1 VTNSLRSGEHF
12 VGSIRRLDDGKGSA
26 RMEDIYDTDAEDLW
40 SALTDPIRLA
50 RWVAVVEG
58 DLRLG
63 GRFHGRFTSG
73 YEGSGRVDICDAP
86 RRLRVT
92 MDPDSPEETVIE
104 AWLTAIGDQTH
115 LVVEERGLPIDELA
129 AHGAGWQAHVE
140 DLAAHV
146 AGRQPGEWRGRW
158 AQLRPT
164 YEEMAGRRT
173 GERAVRRATKLA
185 GGRRPD

>member
-1 VTNSLRSGEHF
+1 VTNSLGSREHN
-12 VGSIRRLDDGKGSA
+12 VGSIRRLADGKGAA

-40 SALTDPIRLA
+40 TALTDPIRLA

-63 GRFHGRFTSG
+63 GRFRSRFTSG
-73 YEGSGRVDICDAP
+73 YVGPGRVDLCDAP

-104 AWLTAIGDQTH
+104 AWLTAIGNQTH

-129 AHGAGWQAHVE
+129 AHGAGWQVHVE

-146 AGRQPGEWRGRW
+146 AGHQPGEWHERW
-158 AQLRPT
+158 VELRPT
-164 YEEMAGRRT
+164 YEEMA
-173 GERAVRRATKLA
+173 ERW
-185 GGRRPD
+185 P